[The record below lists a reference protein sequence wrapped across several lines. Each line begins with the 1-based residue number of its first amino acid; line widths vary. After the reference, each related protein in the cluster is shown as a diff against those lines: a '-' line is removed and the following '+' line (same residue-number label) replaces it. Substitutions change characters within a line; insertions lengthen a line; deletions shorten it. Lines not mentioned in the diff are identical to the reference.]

1 VRFSDKAQVNVRLPK
16 ELVDDIDE
24 LVRDGRFPSK
34 TDAFSEALRLLLR
47 TYKGELLARK
57 IDRIREGTESHPSL
71 AEAVVSSH
79 EEEDE
84 RLG

>member
-1 VRFSDKAQVNVRLPK
+1 MDKTQVNVRLPK

-24 LVRDGRFPSK
+24 MVKEGRFPSK

-47 TYKGELLARK
+47 TMKGDELAKK
-57 IDRIREGTESHPSL
+57 IDRIREGTETFSSS
-71 AEAVVSSH
+71 AEAVVASH